1 MFLHLPLL
9 LNSMRPCQ
17 LVRAPRVHCAII
29 VRLRAHGLGLRQG
42 LRPYNPGRN
51 LRFLHLP
58 PFTQKYAA
66 YMPYF
71 AIYPSYAI

>member
-1 MFLHLPLL
+1 MLCAYIARLL
-9 LNSMRPCQ
+9 
-17 LVRAPRVHCAII
+17 CA
-29 VRLRAHGLGLRQG
+29 RGRTGSGLRQG
-42 LRPYNPGRN
+42 LCPYNPGRN

-58 PFTQKYAA
+58 AFNQKYAA